1 MVTFSWEKAKESFDF
16 FTIPGKTNSNEG
28 GFHMFFSV
36 EYETVALQLIFCLHT
51 KIHKEGL
58 ILFTWPSDDNVFFY
72 FFGHG
77 VVWLLSQGSPQ
88 INKGDFI
95 NANNR
100 GVCFLEY
107 GFAVFQ
113 NGLSPQYLE
122 TNRST
127 YPIYFILFL
136 AVNICGDELSHLT
149 YQMILDEVRDYYS
162 LSFFFAFLF

>member
-1 MVTFSWEKAKESFDF
+1 MRKGKRIIWLLYYSRKNQFQWRGISHVLFRRIWNSCPPTDFLLAHKE
-16 FTIPGKTNSNEG
+16 
-28 GFHMFFSV
+28 
-36 EYETVALQLIFCLHT
+36 
-51 KIHKEGL
+51 IHKEGL

-77 VVWLLSQGSPQ
+77 VVWLVSQGSPQ